1 MVSSSLVVG
10 PSLKNGP
17 ASPPAHHIVIYMA
30 LGHHFPA
37 RWRYHLVGLAPFSL
51 SPSLAR
57 SFAAGVVRR
66 PLPDCTHSLHAHTL
80 AQPCACSVCSPAAP
94 RPEQFVMMCNGREI
108 LSLSFPNLGPPLG
121 AVQSE
126 SRGQVCKRKDNNYLR
141 CLLLII
147 IFPIIIDIAVI
158 TIFIFHLLVVV
169 LVVVVIRIRNRG
181 RTCSSNNNNGRQSS
195 ESSCYRFPHL
205 CTKEDHLCVYTFPHS
220 P

>member
-1 MVSSSLVVG
+1 MVIMITLWPSLQSACVAFWVWSKPRRHARTSQGGGVPSPTIFPRWQMAIILVSSSLVVG

-37 RWRYHLVGLAPFSL
+37 CWRYHLVGLAPFSL

-108 LSLSFPNLGPPLG
+108 LSLSLPSLILG
-121 AVQSE
+121 
-126 SRGQVCKRKDNNYLR
+126 
-141 CLLLII
+141 
-147 IFPIIIDIAVI
+147 
-158 TIFIFHLLVVV
+158 HL
-169 LVVVVIRIRNRG
+169 
-181 RTCSSNNNNGRQSS
+181 
-195 ESSCYRFPHL
+195 
-205 CTKEDHLCVYTFPHS
+205 
-220 P
+220 